1 VQIRAD
7 FPRTVRTVEHVWIP
21 MSDGCRLA
29 ARIWLPE
36 DADRD
41 PVPAIL
47 DAVPYRKGDGTAA
60 GDAPW
65 NRYLAGH
72 GYAGVRI
79 DLRGSGDA
87 DGLIDD
93 EYTEQEAA
101 DVDEVIAWLAGRP
114 WCTGAVGMIGVS
126 WGGFAALQAAAR
138 NPPALRGI
146 VPIHAS
152 DDRYADDV
160 HYFGGCVLATDMV
173 HWSACMS
180 AYCGQPPDP
189 AVVGEGWREQ
199 WAERVDAME
208 PWVATWLS
216 HQRRDGYWRQ
226 GSACEHY
233 DRITCPVFAVG
244 GWSDGYRD
252 MVLRMVEHVR
262 APVRG
267 LIGPWGHTG
276 PEAGA
281 PGPAIGFLQEV
292 VRFFDHALKGEGNG
306 FFDEPALVS
315 YVQEPFTG
323 RGDRRGRWVAE
334 PAWPSPNVAPRT
346 LPLDG
351 PPRSVRGLQL
361 TGLQAGVWCGDGG
374 PADAPG
380 DQRADDGASLCWDF
394 APLDTRVELLGH
406 AVAELELSA
415 DQPVAFVAVRLC
427 EVAPDGASSLIGRGV
442 LNLTHRDGHDR
453 VVPLVPG
460 ERVTVRVPL
469 QSTSYAVPAG
479 HALRVAVSPTYW
491 PWIWPSPEPVTLTV
505 TGGRIELPVRS
516 GPDGPVPAFGP
527 PESAPGF
534 TKEYARVG
542 TVGRDVHHDLATGAV
557 DVEFPWIDHVHTLTE
572 SGTELAERNVAHY
585 RLVEGDP
592 LSATVAVEVDVGVAR
607 GDWRTRVEV
616 RSEMT
621 CDRDRFLVTTA
632 LDAYEGNVRCF
643 GRRWSHAIPRD
654 GG

>member
-1 VQIRAD
+1 
-7 FPRTVRTVEHVWIP
+7 

-29 ARIWLPE
+29 ARVWLPE
-36 DADRD
+36 DAERD

-60 GDAPW
+60 GDAAW
-65 NRYLAGH
+65 NRYFAGH

-87 DGLIDD
+87 DGLIAD
-93 EYTEQEAA
+93 EYSEQEAA
-101 DVDEVIAWLAGRP
+101 DVDEAIAWLAAQP

-173 HWSACMS
+173 HWSACMA
-180 AYCGQPPDP
+180 AYLGQPPDP

-208 PWVATWLS
+208 PWVATWLA
-216 HQRRDGYWRQ
+216 HQRRDDYWRQ

-233 DRITCPVFAVG
+233 DRIGCPVLAVG
-244 GWSDGYRD
+244 GWADGYRD
-252 MVLRMVEHVR
+252 MVLRMLEHCP

-292 VRFFDHALKGEGNG
+292 VRFFDHALKGEQNG
-306 FFDEPALVS
+306 FFDEPALVA
-315 YVQEPFTG
+315 YMP
-323 RGDRRGRWVAE
+323 GRWVAE
-334 PAWPSPNVAPRT
+334 PAWPSPNVSPYA
-346 LPLDG
+346 LPLEG
-351 PPRSVRGLQL
+351 PPRSVRGSQL
-361 TGLQAGVWCGDGG
+361 TGLDAGVWCGDGS

-380 DQRADDGASLCWDF
+380 DQRREDGASLCWDF
-394 APLDTRVELLGH
+394 EPLDEPLELLGH
-406 AVAELELSA
+406 AVAELDLEA
-415 DQPVAFVAVRLC
+415 DRPVAFACVRVC
-427 EVAPDGASSLIGRGV
+427 DVAPGGASSLIARGV
-442 LNLTHRDGHDR
+442 LNLTHRHGHDR

-460 ERVTVRVPL
+460 ERVTVRIPF
-469 QSTSYAVPAG
+469 QSTASAVPAG

-505 TGGRIELPVRS
+505 HGGRVELPMRL
-516 GPDGPVPAFGP
+516 GPDGPVPAFGE
-527 PESAPGF
+527 PESAAGLA
-534 TKEYARVG
+534 KEHARIG
-542 TVGRDVHHDLATGAV
+542 PVGRTVHHDLATGAV
-557 DVEFPWIDHVHTLTE
+557 HVEFDWIDHAHTLPA
-572 SGTELAERNVAHY
+572 SGTELSERNVAHY

-592 LSATVAVEVDVGVAR
+592 LSASVAVEVDVGLAR
-607 GDWRTRVEV
+607 GDWRTWVMV

-621 CDRDRFLVTTA
+621 CDAERFLVTTE
-632 LDAYEGNVRCF
+632 LDAFEGSARRF
-643 GRRWSHAIPRD
+643 ARRWSHAIPRD